1 MTNTSF
7 EELINLLREMR
18 GNDRSLEMAEL
29 ERDFWAA
36 NAEMLEDCM
45 KVLVRDSIHDLVA
58 NDIQQVLNDIR
69 AHVRRLTQTDV
80 SKYWQAHHRTRRE
93 VDAILG
99 EPTPKHTCD
108 EKITSIRDG
117 ENVQN

>member
-69 AHVRRLTQTDV
+69 AHVRKLHRCDLSNLYQTRLQLRHEID
-80 SKYWQAHHRTRRE
+80 S
-93 VDAILG
+93 ILADS
-99 EPTPKHTCD
+99 EPANVCD